1 MGVKV
6 ESDRVRVLEKMPEG
20 VLPPLRTSGG
30 ALLPHA
36 RSVGLDLSSPEN
48 WNSFRGQFFRGHHL
62 IVFCNSSFMVRKLLF

>member
-48 WNSFRGQFFRGHHL
+48 CGKTVNSL
-62 IVFCNSSFMVRKLLF
+62 EVIT